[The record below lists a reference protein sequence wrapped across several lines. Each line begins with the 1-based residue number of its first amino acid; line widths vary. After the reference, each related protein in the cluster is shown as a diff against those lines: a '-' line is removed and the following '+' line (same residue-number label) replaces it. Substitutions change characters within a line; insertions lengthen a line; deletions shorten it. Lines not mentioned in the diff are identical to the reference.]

1 MRFALI
7 LIGSFIAM
15 EFFSYIAHRFIY
27 HGALWFVHKSHHT
40 PRKGLFELNDLFPL
54 ILSASTIALMIYG
67 FAQPDGLD
75 IVAASIG
82 ISAYGLVYL
91 TIHDLYVHRR
101 MRSLTFAIPYLKRV
115 KKAHMVHHMYGAEP
129 FGLLVFWLPKGMDL
143 NSIPDEEPV

>member
-40 PRKGLFELNDLFPL
+40 PRTGLFELNDLFPL

-129 FGLLVFWLPKGMDL
+129 FGLLVFWLPKGVDL

>member
-7 LIGSFIAM
+7 LVGSFIAM